1 MEFEIS
7 RTSMWHDKKPCE
19 EAYKKQIIRI
29 DERGFETFE
38 EHNERLPRDKKWL
51 EEGFNHKIIPANN
64 KFDHQHIY
72 REFNDEIW
80 CIKINSLEE
89 LLALQDKYENIIL
102 STSFKNN
109 NIRELEIYDDYRE

>member
-1 MEFEIS
+1 MEFEIT
-7 RTSMWHDKKPCE
+7 RTSIWGDEKPCK

-38 EHNERLPRDKKWL
+38 EHNERLSRDKKWT
-51 EEGFNHKIIPANN
+51 EEGFNHKIISPNN
-64 KFDHQHIY
+64 NFDHQHIY

-89 LLALQDKYENIIL
+89 LLRLQDKYGKIIL
-102 STSFKNN
+102 GTCYKND
-109 NIRELEIYDDYRE
+109 NIRSLEIYDDWRE

>member
-7 RTSMWHDKKPCE
+7 RASTWYNVKPCE
-19 EAYKKQIIRI
+19 EAYKKQIIRM
-29 DERGFETFE
+29 DERTFETFD
-38 EHNERLPRDKKWL
+38 EHDECLPRNKKWL
-51 EEGFNHKIIPANN
+51 EEGFNHKIMPANK

-89 LLALQDKYENIIL
+89 LLVLQDKYGDIIL
-102 STSFKNN
+102 STSSINN
-109 NIRELEIYDDYRE
+109 NIRELKIYDDYIE